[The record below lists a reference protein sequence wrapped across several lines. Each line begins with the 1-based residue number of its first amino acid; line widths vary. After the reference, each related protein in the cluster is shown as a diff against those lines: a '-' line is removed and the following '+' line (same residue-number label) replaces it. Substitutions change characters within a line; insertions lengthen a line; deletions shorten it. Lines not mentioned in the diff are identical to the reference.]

1 MNKLTL
7 LIFFL
12 GFILTSG
19 SPENDYRIIPFESF
33 DEGEVIK
40 YRVHYG
46 FVTAGE
52 ATMVVDKK
60 IHHLNRRACYKIDV
74 FGRTTGMADKLY
86 GIDDNWGTFLDTA
99 AVVPHKAYRYIKEG
113 KYRKNEVVNFYQ
125 LEQRAVVNKLHKE
138 NKKIKETKDVEVP
151 RNVQDMVSGYY
162 FLRTLDY
169 SKLYEGQVLQV
180 DAFFDDEVYDFK
192 VRFLGR
198 EEIKTKIGDRQAVVL
213 QPLMPENDLFQGE
226 DPIKVWVSDDKQK
239 IPLKIRANM
248 FVGAIEVDIKDYQ
261 QGNKL
266 AASR

>member
-1 MNKLTL
+1 MNKLTIL
-7 LIFFL
+7 FIFFV
-12 GFILTSG
+12 FVLTAG
-19 SPENDYRIIPFESF
+19 SPENDYRVIPFKSF

-46 FVTAGE
+46 FLTAGE
-52 ATMVVDKK
+52 ASMVVDNK
-60 IHHLNRRACYKIDV
+60 IHHLNRRACFKIDV
-74 FGRTTGMADKLY
+74 FGRTTGLADKLY

-99 AVVPHKAYRYIKEG
+99 AVVPHKSYRYIKEG

-125 LEQRAVVNKLHKE
+125 LEQRAVVNKLD
-138 NKKIKETKDVEVP
+138 KETKKVKEIKDLEVP

-169 SKLYEGQVLQV
+169 SKLYEGQVLTI

-198 EEIKTKIGDRQAVVL
+198 EEIKTGIGTKKAVIL

-226 DPIKVWVSDDKQK
+226 DPIQVWVSDDQQK
-239 IPLKIRANM
+239 IPLRIRANM
-248 FVGAIEVDIKDYQ
+248 FVGAIEVDIKEYRE
-261 QGNKL
+261 GNKL
-266 AASR
+266 RASR